1 MITDRKSY
9 LVTIANQNIL
19 QVVLNKQ
26 EKEEL
31 VIRLHKEGK
40 TIREIASA
48 AHLSFTDIGVIIR
61 KLDGRDKYDGS
72 KDIFDIKTKST
83 DTKALFLFANGKKP
97 IDVAIELDLSA
108 SEVQNM
114 LGEFW
119 ALNDL
124 HELAFVYNEIKTFL
138 PSFLKLFQCLKDRRM
153 LSEKHI
159 SNVLRYVG
167 NDLPQLTDRVQCL
180 TNDVR
185 NLEDKKR
192 DLMNKLILW
201 NAQLSD
207 LGRAIDIKNQQ
218 LKRMDK

>member
-1 MITDRKSY
+1 M
-9 LVTIANQNIL
+9 

-40 TIREIASA
+40 TFRDIASA
-48 AHLSFTDIGVIIR
+48 AHLSFTDIRSIIR
-61 KLDGRDKYDGS
+61 KIDGRDNDDGS
-72 KDIFDIKTKST
+72 KDIKTKSA

-108 SEVQNM
+108 SEVQNI
-114 LGEFW
+114 LDEFW

-138 PSFLKLFQCLKDRRM
+138 PSHCLKDRRM

-159 SNVLRYVG
+159 SNVLRYVD

-185 NLEDKKR
+185 NLESQKR
-192 DLMNKLILW
+192 NLMNKLILW
-201 NAQLSD
+201 NAQLCD
-207 LGRAIDIKNQQ
+207 LGKAIDIKNQQ